1 MQEAFMAFYIF
12 FNFFMMKIKLKFLV
26 PVLALF
32 LTVGG
37 IVLAANA
44 EKCPV
49 CEGKITFLYPYCGL
63 DITKKHEHYSGTVKT
78 ENGETVYVKG
88 VLVKCPT
95 CGYTVSV
102 DI

>member
-1 MQEAFMAFYIF
+1 
-12 FNFFMMKIKLKFLV
+12 MKTKLKFLV

-49 CEGKITFLYPYCGL
+49 CEHKITILCPYCGL
-63 DITKKHEHYSGTVKT
+63 DLTENHEHYSGTVKT
-78 ENGETVYVKG
+78 ENGGTVYVNG
-88 VLVKCPT
+88 VIATCPS
-95 CGYTVSV
+95 CSYTVSL